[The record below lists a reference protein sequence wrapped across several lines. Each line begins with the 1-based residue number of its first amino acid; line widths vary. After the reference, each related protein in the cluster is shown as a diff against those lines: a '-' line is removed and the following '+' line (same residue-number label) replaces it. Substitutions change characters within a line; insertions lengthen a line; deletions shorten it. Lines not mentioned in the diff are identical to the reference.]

1 MSRIKSRLT
10 VFFEEPFWVGVF
22 EQETDG
28 VIRAARVVFGAQ
40 PTDAEVFEFV
50 LRHADRLRYGPPVEG
65 RLSRATANPKKRRR
79 EAARE
84 TGQRGIGTTRSR
96 LYSLRVSRT
105 GSKSAKAAAHAV
117 RPNRPEGL
125 RSARKSAAKSTAA
138 TDFAQRKAQRK
149 NLCAFCFTLLRCRRP
164 RADADGGRAA
174 HARRSS
180 RTTARRAAQQYLR
193 GAAWSS

>member
-65 RLSRATANPKKRRR
+65 RLSRETANPKKRRR

-84 TGQRGIGTTRSR
+84 TRPARHR
-96 LYSLRVSRT
+96 HPL
-105 GSKSAKAAAHAV
+105 AA
-117 RPNRPEGL
+117 GF
-125 RSARKSAAKSTAA
+125 TA
-138 TDFAQRKAQRK
+138 
-149 NLCAFCFTLLRCRRP
+149 CA
-164 RADADGGRAA
+164 
-174 HARRSS
+174 
-180 RTTARRAAQQYLR
+180 
-193 GAAWSS
+193 

>member
-65 RLSRATANPKKRRR
+65 RLSRETANPKKRRR
-79 EAARE
+79 VRPASAASAPA
-84 TGQRGIGTTRSR
+84 RSR

-105 GSKSAKAAAHAV
+105 GSKSARAAAHAV

-138 TDFAQRKAQRK
+138 TDFAQRKAQRFYFP
-149 NLCAFCFTLLRCRRP
+149 LCFLFYASALSK
-164 RADADGGRAA
+164 AASGRG
-174 HARRSS
+174 R
-180 RTTARRAAQQYLR
+180 
-193 GAAWSS
+193 WSSSARSTLQ

>member
-65 RLSRATANPKKRRR
+65 R

-84 TGQRGIGTTRSR
+84 TGQRGIGTRSQQALQLAREQNR
-96 LYSLRVSRT
+96 LEKRESSR
-105 GSKSAKAAAHAV
+105 
-117 RPNRPEGL
+117 
-125 RSARKSAAKSTAA
+125 
-138 TDFAQRKAQRK
+138 
-149 NLCAFCFTLLRCRRP
+149 
-164 RADADGGRAA
+164 
-174 HARRSS
+174 ARRQAKQ
-180 RTTARRAAQQYLR
+180 ARRFALR
-193 GAAWSS
+193 TEKRREKHRGH

>member
-50 LRHADRLRYGPPVEG
+50 RRPQTGSATGRRSKADCQG
-65 RLSRATANPKKRRR
+65 RPRTRKNAAARRR
-79 EAARE
+79 VRPASAASAPA
-84 TGQRGIGTTRSR
+84 RSR

-105 GSKSAKAAAHAV
+105 GSKSARAAAHAV

-138 TDFAQRKAQRK
+138 TDFAQRKAQRFYFP
-149 NLCAFCFTLLRCRRP
+149 LCFLFYASALSK
-164 RADADGGRAA
+164 AASGRG
-174 HARRSS
+174 R
-180 RTTARRAAQQYLR
+180 
-193 GAAWSS
+193 WSSSARSTLQ

>member
-65 RLSRATANPKKRRR
+65 RLSRETANPKKRRR

-84 TGQRGIGTTRSR
+84 TGLCSLKYHKHKSHAISNRSER
-96 LYSLRVSRT
+96 HR
-105 GSKSAKAAAHAV
+105 
-117 RPNRPEGL
+117 
-125 RSARKSAAKSTAA
+125 
-138 TDFAQRKAQRK
+138 
-149 NLCAFCFTLLRCRRP
+149 
-164 RADADGGRAA
+164 
-174 HARRSS
+174 
-180 RTTARRAAQQYLR
+180 
-193 GAAWSS
+193 

>member
-1 MSRIKSRLT
+1 MSGIKSRLT

-65 RLSRATANPKKRRR
+65 RLSRETANPKKRRR

-84 TGQRGIGTTRSR
+84 TGQCGIGTRSQQALQLAREQNR
-96 LYSLRVSRT
+96 LEKRESSRARHQAEQARRFALRKEKHS
-105 GSKSAKAAAHAV
+105 G
-117 RPNRPEGL
+117 
-125 RSARKSAAKSTAA
+125 
-138 TDFAQRKAQRK
+138 FIF
-149 NLCAFCFTLLRCRRP
+149 LCAFCFTLLRGRRP

-174 HARRSS
+174 RARRSS
-180 RTTARRAAQQYLR
+180 RTTAHRAAQQYLR

>member
-28 VIRAARVVFGAQ
+28 VMRAARVVFGAQ

-50 LRHADRLRYGPPVEG
+50 LRHADRLRYRPPVEG
-65 RLSRATANPKKRRR
+65 RLSRETANPKKRRR

-84 TGQRGIGTTRSR
+84 TGQRGIGTRSQQALQLAREQSR
-96 LYSLRVSRT
+96 LENAR
-105 GSKSAKAAAHAV
+105 AAAHAV

-125 RSARKSAAKSTAA
+125 RSARKSATKSTAA
-138 TDFAQRKAQRK
+138 TDFAQRKAQRFYFP
-149 NLCAFCFTLLRCRRP
+149 LCFLFYASALSK
-164 RADADGGRAA
+164 AASGRG
-174 HARRSS
+174 R
-180 RTTARRAAQQYLR
+180 
-193 GAAWSS
+193 WSSSARSTLQ

>member
-65 RLSRATANPKKRRR
+65 RLSRETANPKKRRR

-84 TGQRGIGTTRSR
+84 TGQLRTEKRREKHRG
-96 LYSLRVSRT
+96 
-105 GSKSAKAAAHAV
+105 H
-117 RPNRPEGL
+117 
-125 RSARKSAAKSTAA
+125 
-138 TDFAQRKAQRK
+138 
-149 NLCAFCFTLLRCRRP
+149 
-164 RADADGGRAA
+164 
-174 HARRSS
+174 
-180 RTTARRAAQQYLR
+180 
-193 GAAWSS
+193 

>member
-65 RLSRATANPKKRRR
+65 RLSRETANPKKRRR

-84 TGQRGIGTTRSR
+84 TGQRGIGTRSQQALQLAREQNR
-96 LYSLRVSRT
+96 LEKRESSRARRQAEQAE
-105 GSKSAKAAAHAV
+105 S
-117 RPNRPEGL
+117 L

-174 HARRSS
+174 RARRSS
-180 RTTARRAAQQYLR
+180 RTTARRAAQQCLR

>member
-1 MSRIKSRLT
+1 MSGIKSRLT

-65 RLSRATANPKKRRR
+65 RLSRETANPKKRRR

-84 TGQRGIGTTRSR
+84 QNRLEKRESSR
-96 LYSLRVSRT
+96 
-105 GSKSAKAAAHAV
+105 
-117 RPNRPEGL
+117 
-125 RSARKSAAKSTAA
+125 ARHQAE
-138 TDFAQRKAQRK
+138 Q
-149 NLCAFCFTLLRCRRP
+149 
-164 RADADGGRAA
+164 
-174 HARRSS
+174 ARRFAL
-180 RTTARRAAQQYLR
+180 RTEKRREKHR
-193 GAAWSS
+193 GH

>member
-28 VIRAARVVFGAQ
+28 VMRAARVVFGAQ

-65 RLSRATANPKKRRR
+65 RLSRETANPKKRRR

-84 TGQRGIGTTRSR
+84 TGQRGIGTRSQQALQLAREQSR
-96 LYSLRVSRT
+96 LEKRESSR
-105 GSKSAKAAAHAV
+105 
-117 RPNRPEGL
+117 
-125 RSARKSAAKSTAA
+125 
-138 TDFAQRKAQRK
+138 
-149 NLCAFCFTLLRCRRP
+149 
-164 RADADGGRAA
+164 
-174 HARRSS
+174 ARRQ
-180 RTTARRAAQQYLR
+180 AEQA
-193 GAAWSS
+193 

>member
-50 LRHADRLRYGPPVEG
+50 LSTRPAPLRAAGRRQTVKGDREPE
-65 RLSRATANPKKRRR
+65 KRRR

-84 TGQRGIGTTRSR
+84 TGQRGIGTRSQQALQLAREQNR
-96 LYSLRVSRT
+96 LEKRESSR
-105 GSKSAKAAAHAV
+105 
-117 RPNRPEGL
+117 
-125 RSARKSAAKSTAA
+125 
-138 TDFAQRKAQRK
+138 
-149 NLCAFCFTLLRCRRP
+149 
-164 RADADGGRAA
+164 
-174 HARRSS
+174 ARRQAEQ
-180 RTTARRAAQQYLR
+180 ARRFALR
-193 GAAWSS
+193 TEKRREKHRGH

>member
-65 RLSRATANPKKRRR
+65 RLSKETANPKKRRR

-84 TGQRGIGTTRSR
+84 TGQRGIGTRSQQALQLAREQNR
-96 LYSLRVSRT
+96 LEKRESSRARRHAEQARRFALRT
-105 GSKSAKAAAHAV
+105 EK
-117 RPNRPEGL
+117 
-125 RSARKSAAKSTAA
+125 RKQKHRG
-138 TDFAQRKAQRK
+138 FIF
-149 NLCAFCFTLLRCRRP
+149 LCAFFTLLRCRRP
-164 RADADGGRAA
+164 RADADDGRAA
-174 HARRSS
+174 RARRSS

>member
-65 RLSRATANPKKRRR
+65 RLSRETANPKKRRR

-84 TGQRGIGTTRSR
+84 TGQRGIGTRSQQALQLAR
-96 LYSLRVSRT
+96 E
-105 GSKSAKAAAHAV
+105 
-117 RPNRPEGL
+117 PNRPEGL
-125 RSARKSAAKSTAA
+125 RSARKSATKSTAA
-138 TDFAQRKAQRK
+138 TDFAQRKAQRFYFP
-149 NLCAFCFTLLRCRRP
+149 LCFLFYASALSK
-164 RADADGGRAA
+164 AASGRG
-174 HARRSS
+174 R
-180 RTTARRAAQQYLR
+180 
-193 GAAWSS
+193 WSSSARSTLQ

>member
-65 RLSRATANPKKRRR
+65 RLSRETANPKKRRR

-84 TGQRGIGTTRSR
+84 TGQCGIGTRSQQALQLAREQNR
-96 LYSLRVSRT
+96 LEKRESSR
-105 GSKSAKAAAHAV
+105 
-117 RPNRPEGL
+117 
-125 RSARKSAAKSTAA
+125 ARHQAE
-138 TDFAQRKAQRK
+138 Q
-149 NLCAFCFTLLRCRRP
+149 
-164 RADADGGRAA
+164 
-174 HARRSS
+174 ARRFAL
-180 RTTARRAAQQYLR
+180 RTEKRREKHR
-193 GAAWSS
+193 GH

>member
-65 RLSRATANPKKRRR
+65 RLSRETANPKKRRR
-79 EAARE
+79 EDK
-84 TGQRGIGTTRSR
+84 G
-96 LYSLRVSRT
+96 LVDRVS
-105 GSKSAKAAAHAV
+105 AAIILQGYLDS
-117 RPNRPEGL
+117 RDN
-125 RSARKSAAKSTAA
+125 
-138 TDFAQRKAQRK
+138 
-149 NLCAFCFTLLRCRRP
+149 NLSNP
-164 RADADGGRAA
+164 
-174 HARRSS
+174 
-180 RTTARRAAQQYLR
+180 
-193 GAAWSS
+193 